1 MIRRAWALA
10 AALLLVAGCKE
21 EKEAETPERDAGAQ
35 LTALEVLDLG
45 VRVPLLSSWRAV
57 AADETDDEGARTVAA
72 ARRLPE
78 RKPFLAVPRL
88 ALTVQETV
96 MQEPEP
102 IFRDTLQELK
112 SIGTKQNVQVIRTAL
127 SSRPIAGGTIGDIE
141 MVYTL
146 IGPNQTSKTIVH
158 RSIVALRTRSDESR
172 AIVTATATYLQQDRE
187 LVGAEVQV
195 MLDGFELFKP
205 QKTTP

>member
-1 MIRRAWALA
+1 MNRRTATLTL
-10 AALLLVAGCKE
+10 ALLAFACKE
-21 EKEAETPERDAGAQ
+21 EAKTPEEERDAGAQ
-35 LTALEVLDLG
+35 ITALDAPDLG

-57 AADETDDEGARTVAA
+57 TTPPGEEEGAKTVAA

-78 RKPFLAVPRL
+78 KKPFLAVPRL
-88 ALTVQETV
+88 VLTVQETV

-102 IFRDTLQELK
+102 VFRDTLQELK
-112 SIGTKQNVQVIRTAL
+112 SIGTRTNVQVIRTAL

-146 IGPNQTSKTIVH
+146 LGPNQTAKTIVH
-158 RSIVALRTRSDESR
+158 RSIVALRTRSDDSR
-172 AIVTATATYLQQDRE
+172 AIVSATATYLQSDRE

-195 MLDGFELFKP
+195 MLDGFELYPP

>member
-1 MIRRAWALA
+1 MNRRTATLALA
-10 AALLLVAGCKE
+10 LLAIACKE
-21 EKEAETPERDAGAQ
+21 ETKTPEAERDAGVQ
-35 LTALEVLDLG
+35 ITALDAPDLG

-57 AADETDDEGARTVAA
+57 TTPPSDEEGAKTVAA

-78 RKPFLAVPRL
+78 KKPFLAVPRL
-88 ALTVQETV
+88 VLTVQETV

-102 IFRDTLQELK
+102 VFRDTLQELK
-112 SIGTKQNVQVIRTAL
+112 SIGTRTNVQVIRTAL

-146 IGPNQTSKTIVH
+146 LGPKQTAKTIVH

-172 AIVTATATYLQQDRE
+172 AIVSATATYLQNDRE

-195 MLDGFELFKP
+195 MLDGFELYPP

>member
-1 MIRRAWALA
+1 MTRIALA
-10 AALLLVAGCKE
+10 FVALALVTGCKDE
-21 EKEAETPERDAGAQ
+21 PKPETTERDAGPQ
-35 LTALEVLDLG
+35 ITALESLELG
-45 VRVPLLSSWRAV
+45 VRVPLLSSWRAGPTSPEE
-57 AADETDDEGARTVAA
+57 DGARTVAA

-88 ALTVQETV
+88 VLTVQETV

-112 SIGTKQNVQVIRTAL
+112 SIGTKKNVQIIRTAL

-172 AIVTATATYLQQDRE
+172 AIVTATATYLQQDRD

-195 MLDGFELFKP
+195 MLDGFELFPP

>member
-1 MIRRAWALA
+1 MNRRTATLALA
-10 AALLLVAGCKE
+10 LLAVACKE
-21 EKEAETPERDAGAQ
+21 EAKAPETERDAGAQ
-35 LTALEVLDLG
+35 ITALDAPDLG

-57 AADETDDEGARTVAA
+57 TTPPSDEEGARTVAA

-78 RKPFLAVPRL
+78 KKPFLAVPRL
-88 ALTVQETV
+88 VLTVQETV

-102 IFRDTLQELK
+102 VFRDTLQELK
-112 SIGTKQNVQVIRTAL
+112 SIGTRTNVQVIRTAL

-146 IGPNQTSKTIVH
+146 LGPKQTAKTIVH

-172 AIVTATATYLQQDRE
+172 AIVSATATYLQNDRE

-195 MLDGFELFKP
+195 MLDGFELYPP